1 MLPLLSAVKVTTGAR
16 WPCPLHAVLFYKKK
30 REVKTQFS
38 IFIRLTKKTSSH
50 EHTNV
55 FHLLTVL
62 LYSYINNSGRE
73 YIYLDLQIL
82 HSL

>member
-1 MLPLLSAVKVTTGAR
+1 MAVSSAMSLSAV
-16 WPCPLHAVLFYKKK
+16 LFHNKKK
-30 REVKTQFS
+30 EKKVKNQFS

-50 EHTNV
+50 EHANV

-73 YIYLDLQIL
+73 YIYLDYRFCIPYN
-82 HSL
+82 